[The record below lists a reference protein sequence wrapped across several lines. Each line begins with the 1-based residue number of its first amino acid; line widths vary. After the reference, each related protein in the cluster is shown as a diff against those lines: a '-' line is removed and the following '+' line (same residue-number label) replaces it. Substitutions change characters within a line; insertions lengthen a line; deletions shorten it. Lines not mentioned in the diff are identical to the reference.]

1 MAIKGRRRF
10 HKTSRSKRSRSKWT
24 NRQKKRARCR
34 TRRIH
39 GGNYATDITS
49 RETDGIPTKSLNKF
63 TVAIPG
69 QPAMSGTS
77 YKRLAEAIDRDG
89 HIDV

>member
-1 MAIKGRRRF
+1 MALKGRRHLR
-10 HKTSRSKRSRSKWT
+10 KTNRSKRSRSKQT
-24 NRQKKRARCR
+24 NRHKKRAYCR

-39 GGNYATDITS
+39 GGNYATDITI

-89 HIDV
+89 GIDV